1 MAIVMTPLIA
11 MESEKAEEKRSGYSS
26 ASTKG
31 IGVIT
36 KHLKNPC
43 TPIRTNFQV

>member
-1 MAIVMTPLIA
+1 MA
-11 MESEKAEEKRSGYSS
+11 MESEKADENRSGYSS

-31 IGVIT
+31 NGVIT

-43 TPIRTNFQV
+43 TPISTNFHV